1 MLSLPDDRFAL
12 LASFAPLFSR
22 RVWRYVPVLV
32 VGALLAPG
40 RRMVSTAL
48 RTVGLSQTRRFQ
60 NYHRVLSRAV

>member
-1 MLSLPDDRFAL
+1 MLPLPDDLVAL
-12 LASFAPLFSR
+12 LASFAPRFSR

-48 RTVGLSQTRRFQ
+48 RAVGLGQTQHFLPELPPGADRC
-60 NYHRVLSRAV
+60 